1 VKDLLSAPPAEMVLI
16 QHSHL
21 AIGQRYI
28 HADFDQKVFTFK
40 TMEDQAIFHQL
51 FVEPIKQMIAAKK
64 GQVFSDYLEAY
75 VQTIVPEACL
85 ERSGSAELS
94 FSLHPSGVYTSKK
107 VKKGDLQLYPLGI
120 AQLVKAEYVGKI
132 KGIRLKYE
140 GIRFQLSTYK
150 QLSSF

>member
-1 VKDLLSAPPAEMVLI
+1 MRTLTRRSSPSRPWKTKQSFISCLWNLSSRWF
-16 QHSHL
+16 QSKS
-21 AIGQRYI
+21 G
-28 HADFDQKVFTFK
+28 K
-40 TMEDQAIFHQL
+40 TKTEPTQL
-51 FVEPIKQMIAAKK
+51 FPADLVASKIAAKK